1 MRARRTRPKPQDI
14 KIHYPQRHV
23 NSNILSF
30 DDANVK
36 ANETKK
42 LEKDSIGG

>member
-14 KIHYPQRHV
+14 KIHYPPRHI
-23 NSNILSF
+23 NTIILPF
-30 DDANVK
+30 DNANMK
-36 ANETKK
+36 ANGQKK